1 MEDGIEI
8 VCEEPCLKAALPV
21 AGRELRSLAATLRQG
36 AAAFYK
42 QGLVPAVPQNIVLAL
57 VTDRESAALNKDTM
71 GVFGPTNILSYP
83 GSSGMAAELALAVET
98 MLRESV
104 LYGQEPAAYLVR
116 LLAHGMLH
124 VCGMDHGEE
133 MFALQDKLMQSGVQ
147 SLER

>member
-21 AGRELRSLAATLRQG
+21 AGRELRSLVAELWQG
-36 AAAFYK
+36 AAAFYE
-42 QGLVPAVPQNIVLAL
+42 QGLVPAVPQSIVLAL

-83 GSSGMAAELALAVET
+83 GSGGMAAELALAVET